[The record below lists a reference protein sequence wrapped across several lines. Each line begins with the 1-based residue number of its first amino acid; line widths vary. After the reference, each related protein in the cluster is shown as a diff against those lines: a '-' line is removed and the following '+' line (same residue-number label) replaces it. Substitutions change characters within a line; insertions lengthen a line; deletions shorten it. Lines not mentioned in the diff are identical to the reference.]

1 MGGAELAQGRIWK
14 GQASQVALGV
24 TTDVVLTLPRS
35 AAEITPSV
43 EIDGPLIAPLKAGDV
58 VGRVVLTRA
67 GESVGEAPLEVLQAV
82 EPAGFFARL
91 WDTILLW
98 FQQLLG

>member
-1 MGGAELAQGRIWK
+1 MM
-14 GQASQVALGV
+14 S
-24 TTDVVLTLPRS
+24 RS
-35 AAEITPSV
+35 AAQITPSA
-43 EIDGPLIAPLKAGDV
+43 EIDTPLIAPLKAGDV

-82 EPAGFFARL
+82 ESAGFFARL